1 MGEVILS
8 EVTEHALVDSTMLP
22 SFLGQ
27 SLVTAGPLRGMT
39 LSRIGTIDTPDN
51 GGGIQLL
58 ADDMKTLLEDL
69 AAARAALAGLKDAGL
84 DDSVTGRS
92 LKAIIEKLAK
102 KIDEILKKKY

>member
-1 MGEVILS
+1 MGEVVLS
-8 EVTEHALVDSTMLP
+8 EATDHAFAKAAMLP
-22 SFLGQ
+22 TFLGQ
-27 SLVTAGPLRGMT
+27 SMVTSGPLHGMT
-39 LSRIGTIDTPDN
+39 LARIGTLDTPGN

-84 DDSVTGRS
+84 EDSVTARS
-92 LKAIIEKLAK
+92 LKAVIEKLAK